1 MRANR
6 APRCVSGSFDPR
18 SGRPNSRLRR
28 TERAEDGFTLIEL
41 VIVVAIMPLIVGAL
55 SLGLISVFSLQ
66 GGVANRLADTGDS
79 QVIAANY
86 ENDVQGAA
94 QLTTFPG
101 VSNQCGSGT
110 GVLLLGLESNEATN
124 GDYLT
129 KISYVTVSVGSGS
142 SATESLERL
151 YCTNDSL
158 TPTSTSYLAYDLPNP
173 ALYPN
178 SPQPS
183 FTVLCVSG
191 ETCSGYSGG
200 WTSTSAIGQVS
211 FMITEAKT
219 NYQYTLVSSPIA
231 ATTVPNLGSPSSSN
245 TSTSCNF
252 ASAGTGTYSSTLCF
266 VDFSVLASQP
276 AALQEATSAGGC
288 LEMSASLPGGYV
300 LYFCLNLSGSSVAPH
315 VLPTYSAAFLGNNN
329 DTTPFYTGINGK
341 PALYQTA
348 AGTTYATFTN
358 ISVVSPSGLLA
369 TGWEAVSADAES
381 TDVGESIT
389 WTTNEG
395 TNSPN
400 YTPPAL
406 YTIPNNQQPTD
417 TTDNSIVGNACGQG
431 AGLTGNNTNT
441 VECNGGQ
448 NTTSGEK
455 TGTAMVYAVSPSYMK
470 VTMVGT
476 GLEAITFGLMLS

>member
-1 MRANR
+1 MRTNP
-6 APRCVSGSFDPR
+6 APRCASGSVDPQ
-18 SGRPNSRLRR
+18 SGRRNSRLRSA
-28 TERAEDGFTLIEL
+28 ERAEEGFTLIEL

-66 GGVANRLADTGDS
+66 GGVSNRLADTGDS

-94 QLTTFPG
+94 QLTTFSG
-101 VSNQCGSGT
+101 VSNQCGAGT
-110 GVLLLGLESNEATN
+110 GVLLLGLESNQATN

-129 KISYVTVSVGSGS
+129 KISYVTVLAGSGAT
-142 SATESLERL
+142 ATESLERL

-183 FTVLCVSG
+183 FSVLCVSG
-191 ETCSGYSGG
+191 QTCSGYSTG
-200 WTSTSAIGQVS
+200 WTATSAIGQVS
-211 FMITEAKT
+211 FTITEAKT
-219 NYQYTLVSSPIA
+219 NYEYTLVSSPIA
-231 ATTVPNLGSPSSSN
+231 ATTVPNQGSPSSSN

-252 ASAGTGTYSSTLCF
+252 ASPGTGTYSSTLCF

-276 AALQEATSAGGC
+276 AALAEATSAGGC

-300 LYFCLNLSGSSVAPH
+300 LYFCLNLSGSAVAPH

-329 DTTPFYTGINGK
+329 DTTPFYTGISGK

-348 AGTTYATFTN
+348 SGTTYATFTN

-381 TDVGESIT
+381 TDNGESIT

-417 TTDNSIVGNACGQG
+417 TNDNSIVGNACQQG

-441 VECNGGQ
+441 VECSGGQ

-455 TGTAMVYAVSPSYMK
+455 TGTPMVYAVSPSYMK